1 MLHIIKNNNDKYFTY
16 LKDDPVRPNI
26 PFLNR
31 IGENKEI
38 FVLERDSKVAAIT
51 CVSYQTEVPLD
62 EPDLFQVNNIPDI
75 AIFYT
80 IWSYAPKAGR
90 ELIFSSVEEIKKTKT
105 NINRFVTLSPKTEM
119 AAKFH
124 LGNGAFIYRENK
136 QTINY
141 EYKF

>member
-38 FVLERDSKVAAIT
+38 FVLERDSNVAAIT

-62 EPDLFQVNNIPDI
+62 EPDLFQVNAIPDI

-90 ELIFSSVEEIKKTKT
+90 ELIFSSVEEIKKIKT